1 MDIRQLRYFISVA
14 EEGNFSRAAE
24 RLHISQP
31 PLSQQIKALE
41 ESLRVTLFVRGRH
54 GARLTRAG
62 EALLVRARSI
72 VSDCDSVEKF
82 VRRVADGL
90 EGYLR
95 ICIINSVMYGPLPR
109 TMHAF
114 QKHHPAV
121 EWTLH
126 ELLPDRQAD
135 ALMRGQIDVG
145 FACNASSRDELKSI
159 LVYPQPMVVALSAQ
173 HPLAAHRSSLS
184 LSLSALANES
194 FVLLNTQ
201 SPVMRDVLAACM
213 RDGFQPRVL
222 HESIDPETVLSLVG
236 AGVGVSVLPQSLSTT
251 PRENVAFVP
260 IKEQSLSADLYATI
274 RRDDVLPALDRFLAL
289 LAQVTDEWRSELA
302 AKQGGND

>member
-1 MDIRQLRYFISVA
+1 MDLRQLRYFIAVA

-31 PLSQQIKALE
+31 PLSQQIMALE
-41 ESLRVTLFVRGRH
+41 DSLRVTLFVRGRH

-72 VSDCDSVEKF
+72 VSDCDSVEKL

-90 EGYLR
+90 EGYIR
-95 ICIINSVMYGPLPR
+95 IGIINSVMYGPLPR
-109 TMHAF
+109 TMHLF
-114 QKHHPAV
+114 QKRNPEV

-126 ELLPDRQAD
+126 ELLPDQQQE
-135 ALMRGQIDVG
+135 ALLNGKIDVG
-145 FACNASSRDELKSI
+145 FACNATERSELHSI
-159 LVYPQPMVVALSAQ
+159 RVYPQPLMAALPGG
-173 HPLAAHRSSLS
+173 HPLARRRRIALK
-184 LSLSALANES
+184 ALANDA

-201 SPVMRDVLAACM
+201 SPIIRDVLAACV

-236 AGVGVSVLPQSLSTT
+236 AGVGVSILPESLSTT
-251 PRENVAFVP
+251 PRENVVFVGMDERS
-260 IKEQSLSADLYATI
+260 INADLYATV
-274 RRDDVLPALDRFLAL
+274 RRDDTLPALERFLAL
-289 LAQVTDEWRSELA
+289 LAETTDAWRREVA
-302 AKQGGND
+302 AKDADAE

>member
-41 ESLRVTLFVRGRH
+41 DSLRVTLFVRGRH

-95 ICIINSVMYGPLPR
+95 IGIINSVMYGPLPR

-114 QKHHPAV
+114 QQRHPDV

-126 ELLPDRQAD
+126 ELLPDQQAD
-135 ALMRGQIDVG
+135 ALVRGQIDVG

-159 LVYPQPMVVALSAQ
+159 LVYPQPLVVALGAQ
-173 HPLAAHRSSLS
+173 HPLAAQRSS
-184 LSLSALANES
+184 LSLSALADES

-260 IKEQSLSADLYATI
+260 IQEQSLSADLYATI
-274 RRDDVLPALDRFLAL
+274 RRDDALPALDRFLAL
-289 LAQVTDEWRSELA
+289 LVQVTDAWRSELA
-302 AKQGGND
+302 TRQEGNG

>member
-95 ICIINSVMYGPLPR
+95 IGIINSVMYGPLPR

-126 ELLPDRQAD
+126 ELLPDQQAD

-145 FACNASSRDELKSI
+145 FACNASSRGELKSI
-159 LVYPQPMVVALSAQ
+159 LVYPQLLVVALSAQ

-184 LSLSALANES
+184 LSALADES

-260 IKEQSLSADLYATI
+260 IKAQSLSADLYATI

-289 LAQVTDEWRSELA
+289 LAQVTDAWRSELA
-302 AKQGGND
+302 AKQGGNG

>member
-41 ESLRVTLFVRGRH
+41 ASLRVTLFVRGRH

-95 ICIINSVMYGPLPR
+95 IGIINSVMYGPLPR

-135 ALMRGQIDVG
+135 ALVRGQIDVG

-159 LVYPQPMVVALSAQ
+159 LVYPQPLVVALSAQ
-173 HPLAAHRSSLS
+173 HPLASKRSS
-184 LSLSALANES
+184 LSLSALADES

-201 SPVMRDVLAACM
+201 SPVMRDVLSACM
-213 RDGFQPRVL
+213 RDGFHPRVL

-260 IKEQSLSADLYATI
+260 IKAPSLSADLYATI
-274 RRDDVLPALDRFLAL
+274 RRDDALPALDRFLAL
-289 LAQVTDEWRSELA
+289 LAQVTEEWRSELTA
-302 AKQGGND
+302 RQDDDG

>member
-1 MDIRQLRYFISVA
+1 MDLRQLRYFIAVA

-31 PLSQQIKALE
+31 PLSQQIMALE
-41 ESLRVTLFVRGRH
+41 DSLHVTLFTRGRH

-72 VSDCDSVEKF
+72 VSDCDSVEKL

-90 EGYLR
+90 EGYIR
-95 ICIINSVMYGPLPR
+95 IGIINSVMYGPLPR
-109 TMHAF
+109 TMHLF
-114 QKHHPAV
+114 QKRNPEV

-126 ELLPDRQAD
+126 ELLPDQQQD
-135 ALMRGQIDVG
+135 ALLAGKIDVG
-145 FACNASSRDELKSI
+145 FACSAATRGELRSI
-159 LVYPQPMVVALSAQ
+159 RVYPQPLRVALPAG
-173 HPLAAHRSSLS
+173 HPLAKRRRVALK
-184 LSLSALANES
+184 ALAGDA

-201 SPVMRDVLAACM
+201 SPIIRDVLAACV

-236 AGVGVSVLPQSLSTT
+236 AGVGVSILPESLSTT
-251 PRENVAFVP
+251 PRENVVFVP
-260 IKEQSLSADLYATI
+260 LDERGVNADLYATT
-274 RRDDVLPALDRFLAL
+274 RRDDTLPALERFLAL
-289 LAQVTDEWRSELA
+289 LEEVTEAWRAEVAGKSTDTE
-302 AKQGGND
+302 